1 MKNIYLLSNLKF
13 PNVKNLE
20 VFKINYLKKQIDF
33 NRYDAII
40 FTSKNAVY
48 SIDSFNKQWKNLPC
62 YAIAKKT
69 AQIIEKVGGK
79 VDFVGNS
86 GHGNEFAYELL
97 SVLKNKKVLYLKA
110 SRTVSNLVEI
120 LKSNNIQI
128 EDIAIYETVCNKEL
142 NTNLK
147 DNSIF
152 IFTSPSSIECFFKK
166 YSWRSSFEAIVIGNT
181 TAKFLPKEIK
191 YKVSNST
198 AIEECIKL
206 AKNL

>member
-13 PNVKNLE
+13 SDVENLE
-20 VFKINYLKKQIDF
+20 VFKINYLEKNIDF
-33 NRYDAII
+33 SKYDALV

-48 SIDSFNKQWKNLPC
+48 SIDSFNKQWKELPS

-69 AQIIEKVGGK
+69 AQIIEKIGGK
-79 VDFVGNS
+79 VEFIGNS

-97 SVLKNKKVLYLKA
+97 PILENKKVLYLKA

-120 LKSNNIQI
+120 LKSNNINI
-128 EDIAIYETVCNKEL
+128 EDIAIYETVCNKNL
-142 NTNLK
+142 NTSLK
-147 DNSIF
+147 DNSII

-166 YSWRSSFEAIVIGNT
+166 YVWKDSFEAIVIGNT

-198 AIEECIKL
+198 SIEECIKL

>member
-13 PNVKNLE
+13 PFVENLE
-20 VFKINYLKKQIDF
+20 VFKINYLKKHIDF
-33 NRYDAII
+33 NKYDALV

-48 SIDSFNKQWKNLPC
+48 SIESFNEHWKELPC
-62 YAIAKKT
+62 FAIAKKT
-69 AQIIEKVGGK
+69 AQIIEKIGGK
-79 VDFVGNS
+79 VEFIGNS
-86 GHGNEFAYELL
+86 GHGNEFAHELL
-97 SVLKNKKVLYLKA
+97 PVLKNKKVLYLKA
-110 SRTVSNLVEI
+110 TRTVSNLVEI
-120 LKSNNIQI
+120 LKSNSIEI

-152 IFTSPSSIECFFKK
+152 IFTSPSSIECFLKK
-166 YSWRSSFEAIVIGNT
+166 YTWRDSFEAIVIGNT

-198 AIEECIKL
+198 SIEECIKL

>member
-13 PNVKNLE
+13 PFVENLE
-20 VFKINYLKKQIDF
+20 VFKINYLKKHIDF
-33 NRYDAII
+33 NKYDALV

-48 SIDSFNKQWKNLPC
+48 SIESFNKHWKELPC
-62 YAIAKKT
+62 FAIAKKT
-69 AQIIEKVGGK
+69 AQIIEKIGGK
-79 VDFVGNS
+79 VEFIGNS
-86 GHGNEFAYELL
+86 GHGNEFAHELL
-97 SVLKNKKVLYLKA
+97 PVLKNKKVLYLKA
-110 SRTVSNLVEI
+110 TRTVSNLVEI
-120 LKSNNIQI
+120 LKSNSIEI

-152 IFTSPSSIECFFKK
+152 IFTSPSSIECFLKK
-166 YSWRSSFEAIVIGNT
+166 YTWRDSFEAIVIGNT

-198 AIEECIKL
+198 SIEECIKL

>member
-13 PNVKNLE
+13 NYVENLE
-20 VFKINYLKKQIDF
+20 VFKIDYLKKQIDF
-33 NRYDAII
+33 DNYDAII

-48 SIDSFNKQWKNLPC
+48 AIDSFNKKWKNLPC

-69 AQIIEKVGGK
+69 AQIIEKIGGK
-79 VDFVGNS
+79 VDFIGNS
-86 GHGNEFAYELL
+86 GHGDEFAYELL

-110 SRTVSNLVEI
+110 SKTVSNLVGI
-120 LKSNNIQI
+120 LKLNNINI
-128 EDIAIYETVCNKEL
+128 KDISIYKTVCNKEL
-142 NTNLK
+142 NATLK

-152 IFTSPSSIECFFKK
+152 IFTSPSSVECFFKK
-166 YSWRSSFEAIVIGNT
+166 YNWKDSFEAIVIGHT
-181 TAKFLPKEIK
+181 TAKFLPQEIN

-198 AIEECIKL
+198 SIEECIKL